1 MIVPQKI
8 TAGPYSLLGFGNGVF
23 YFFIALFC
31 PNFRSQP
38 RADLAAVKNIMNG
51 LAKTGRE
58 GMVKAVMKCIS
69 KWGADSSQLVVA
81 YDRGPQPLSE
91 TKSKSPT

>member
-8 TAGPYSLLGFGNGVF
+8 TAGPYSLRGFGNGVF
-23 YFFIALFC
+23 YFSIALFC

-81 YDRGPQPLSE
+81 YDRGPQPVSE